1 MLNCKIYVD
10 NDNIQFSKYDKIISE
25 LFHKY
30 NTITKIFLSLNDL
43 NNLNNLGHIDM
54 STYDFHVCFSPAK
67 SKNSADISLVIECM
81 EEIHSYDTFIIISND
96 SDFIP
101 LCKKLR
107 SYNKKCILCYDG
119 HINKSCN
126 KIYNETYDLS
136 HLLKLENDK
145 IQKQKELELQKQK
158 QKEFE
163 LQKQKELELQKQKQ
177 KELELQKQKE
187 FELRKKKEFELRKQK
202 ELELLNKSKQIEIN
216 RLNEINRKV
225 KLSQY
230 KKNEVSAV
238 LDIIFDN
245 NINNISFD
253 VVVKIFN
260 KYKLNYVL
268 DIENRKTKLKKFLE
282 LYLPN
287 KYYIKNNRIYIK

>member
-1 MLNCKIYVD
+1 MQN
-10 NDNIQFSKYDKIISE
+10 
-25 LFHKY
+25 
-30 NTITKIFLSLNDL
+30 
-43 NNLNNLGHIDM
+43 
-54 STYDFHVCFSPAK
+54 
-67 SKNSADISLVIECM
+67 
-81 EEIHSYDTFIIISND
+81 
-96 SDFIP
+96 
-101 LCKKLR
+101 
-107 SYNKKCILCYDG
+107 
-119 HINKSCN
+119 
-126 KIYNETYDLS
+126 
-136 HLLKLENDK
+136 
-145 IQKQKELELQKQK
+145 QKQKELELQKQK

-163 LQKQKELELQKQKQ
+163 LRKQ
-177 KELELQKQKE
+177 
-187 FELRKKKEFELRKQK
+187 KEFELRKQK
-202 ELELLNKSKQIEIN
+202 EFELLNKSKQIEIN

-253 VVVKIFN
+253 GVVKIFN

>member
-30 NTITKIFLSLNDL
+30 NTTTKIFLSLNDL

-54 STYDFHVCFSPAK
+54 STYDFQVCFSPAK

-145 IQKQKELELQKQK
+145 I
-158 QKEFE
+158 
-163 LQKQKELELQKQKQ
+163 QKQKELELQKQKQ